1 LSRRPHPIEARAIAA
16 IPREGRAPAL
26 ASHAHK
32 RWLDRAA
39 VTGFAAVWSIALVR
53 LHAGL
58 VDPDFAAA
66 NLAGLAAGYLLAD
79 FVAGTVHWIADRHFD
94 PSTPWIGR
102 LLIEPFRAH
111 HDDPLSITRHD
122 FFEVLGN
129 NALVAIPA
137 TAVLLL
143 VPPPRS
149 ALAAFAASLA
159 LAGTFAAVA
168 TNLFHGWAHA
178 SRPPRIARWLQARGL
193 ILTPRRHA
201 LHHRGEHDRAYCV
214 TSGWLNPLLDRT
226 HCFARLDAWIERGAR
241 VRARFRTRAEARP
254 RARDAE
260 RALGSPPSGHEPNAA
275 R

>member
-1 LSRRPHPIEARAIAA
+1 MSPRPRPVEARAIA
-16 IPREGRAPAL
+16 GRALAGSAHATDPA
-26 ASHAHK
+26 AHK
-32 RWLDRAA
+32 RWLDRASVA
-39 VTGFAAVWSIALVR
+39 GFVAVWSLALVR
-53 LHAGL
+53 HQAGL

-94 PSTPWIGR
+94 PSTPWIGK

-137 TAVLLL
+137 TAALLF
-143 VPPPRS
+143 VPPPS
-149 ALAAFAASLA
+149 STLAAFAVSLA
-159 LAGTFAAVA
+159 LAGTLAAVA

-178 SRPPRIARWLQARGL
+178 SRPPRLARGL
-193 ILTPRRHA
+193 QALGVILTPRRHA
-201 LHHRGEHDRAYCV
+201 LHHRGDHDRAYCV

-226 HCFARLDAWIERGAR
+226 RFFGRLDARIGRGT
-241 VRARFRTRAEARP
+241 RARTQAAAGEEPRP
-254 RARDAE
+254 RARDAQ
-260 RALGSPPSGHEPNAA
+260 RDLGAPTSGRDPTAA